1 MPSYSY
7 LVSHADIAEAG
18 WVKDNKFDKLGWD
31 DCPERYPN
39 ECFPVLKLAKENCVC
54 RMLKEEKDFVI
65 LKFGRKPPY
74 HYYGKVE

>member
-7 LVSHADIAEAG
+7 LVTYELEAEDA
-18 WVKDNKFDKLGWD
+18 WVKDGKFEQMGD
-31 DCPERYPN
+31 DHPMHYKED
-39 ECFPVLKLAKENCVC
+39 CFPTLKLAKERWVC
-54 RMLKEEKDFVI
+54 RMLKEEKEFTI